1 MNRIEQW
8 FDDLPWVIKIIFTL
22 PVLDGLFWG
31 TYRIARG
38 RLMAGLCWVLFGS
51 LFLWPLD
58 LVAVLFFGRVRLL
71 I

>member
-8 FDDLPWVIKIIFTL
+8 FDDLPLAIKIIFTL
-22 PVLDGLFWG
+22 PVLDGFFWG

-38 RLMAGLCWVLFGS
+38 RLVAGIFWVIFGG
-51 LFLWPLD
+51 LLLWPFD
-58 LVAVLFFGRVRLL
+58 LVAVFFFGRVRLL

>member
-1 MNRIEQW
+1 MNRVEQW

-31 TYRIARG
+31 AYRIARG
-38 RLMAGLCWVLFGS
+38 RLVAGFGWVILGGV
-51 LFLWPLD
+51 LLWPFD